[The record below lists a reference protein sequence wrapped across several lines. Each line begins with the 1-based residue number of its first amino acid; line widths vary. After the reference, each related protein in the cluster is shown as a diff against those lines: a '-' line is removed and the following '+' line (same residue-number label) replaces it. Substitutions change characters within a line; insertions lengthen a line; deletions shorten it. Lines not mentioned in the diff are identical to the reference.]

1 MLLPL
6 VLVTALAGLAT
17 SEVSSRYALLLPS
30 VPGKY
35 YTAGAGGTGYSSGGS
50 GYNSGGSGYN
60 GGDSGY
66 SSGGSG
72 YNGGGSGYN
81 SGGGSGYTGG
91 QGYNPGY
98 SGQGSAVVAFSAR
111 RAALCCRDPGARVRF
126 EVIPCST
133 YLYLSL
139 TGCTQVTDTSL
150 GGGWDAR
157 SGMFTVPASG
167 AYSFSWTGLS
177 TAGRQLRSCS
187 VLLSVVS
194 RQS

>member
-35 YTAGAGGTGYSSGGS
+35 YTAGAGGTGYSAGGS

-60 GGDSGY
+60 AGGSGY
-66 SSGGSG
+66 NSGGSG

-91 QGYNPGY
+91 QGYN
-98 SGQGSAVVAFSAR
+98 QGSAVIAFSAR

-126 EVIPCST
+126 EVIPS
-133 YLYLSL
+133 S
-139 TGCTQVTDTSL
+139 
-150 GGGWDAR
+150 A
-157 SGMFTVPASG
+157 
-167 AYSFSWTGLS
+167 
-177 TAGRQLRSCS
+177 
-187 VLLSVVS
+187 
-194 RQS
+194 

>member
-35 YTAGAGGTGYSSGGS
+35 YTAGSTGYSSGGSGYSSGGS
-50 GYNSGGSGYN
+50 GYNSGGSGFN
-60 GGDSGY
+60 GGGSGY

-126 EVIPCST
+126 EVIPS
-133 YLYLSL
+133 S
-139 TGCTQVTDTSL
+139 
-150 GGGWDAR
+150 A
-157 SGMFTVPASG
+157 
-167 AYSFSWTGLS
+167 
-177 TAGRQLRSCS
+177 
-187 VLLSVVS
+187 
-194 RQS
+194 

>member
-6 VLVTALAGLAT
+6 VLVTALARLAT

-35 YTAGAGGTGYSSGGS
+35 YTAGGAGYSAGGS

-60 GGDSGY
+60 AGGSGY
-66 SSGGSG
+66 NSGGSG

-81 SGGGSGYTGG
+81 SGGGGGYTGG

-126 EVIPCST
+126 EVIPS
-133 YLYLSL
+133 S
-139 TGCTQVTDTSL
+139 
-150 GGGWDAR
+150 A
-157 SGMFTVPASG
+157 
-167 AYSFSWTGLS
+167 
-177 TAGRQLRSCS
+177 
-187 VLLSVVS
+187 
-194 RQS
+194 

>member
-35 YTAGAGGTGYSSGGS
+35 YTAGSSGS
-50 GYNSGGSGYN
+50 GYN
-60 GGDSGY
+60 
-66 SSGGSG
+66 SGGSG

-81 SGGGSGYTGG
+81 SGGGGGYTGG

>member
-35 YTAGAGGTGYSSGGS
+35 YTAGGAGYSAGGS

-60 GGDSGY
+60 AGGSGY
-66 SSGGSG
+66 NSGGSG

-81 SGGGSGYTGG
+81 SGGGGGYTGG

-126 EVIPCST
+126 EVIPS
-133 YLYLSL
+133 S
-139 TGCTQVTDTSL
+139 
-150 GGGWDAR
+150 A
-157 SGMFTVPASG
+157 
-167 AYSFSWTGLS
+167 
-177 TAGRQLRSCS
+177 
-187 VLLSVVS
+187 
-194 RQS
+194 

>member
-35 YTAGAGGTGYSSGGS
+35 YTAGAGGTGYSAGGS

-60 GGDSGY
+60 AGGSGY
-66 SSGGSG
+66 NSGGSG

-126 EVIPCST
+126 EVIPS
-133 YLYLSL
+133 S
-139 TGCTQVTDTSL
+139 
-150 GGGWDAR
+150 A
-157 SGMFTVPASG
+157 
-167 AYSFSWTGLS
+167 
-177 TAGRQLRSCS
+177 
-187 VLLSVVS
+187 
-194 RQS
+194 

>member
-35 YTAGAGGTGYSSGGS
+35 YTAGSTGYSSGG
-50 GYNSGGSGYN
+50 
-60 GGDSGY
+60 SGY

-81 SGGGSGYTGG
+81 SGGGGGYTGG

-98 SGQGSAVVAFSAR
+98 SGQDSAVVAFSAR

-126 EVIPCST
+126 EVIPS
-133 YLYLSL
+133 S
-139 TGCTQVTDTSL
+139 
-150 GGGWDAR
+150 A
-157 SGMFTVPASG
+157 
-167 AYSFSWTGLS
+167 
-177 TAGRQLRSCS
+177 
-187 VLLSVVS
+187 
-194 RQS
+194 

>member
-35 YTAGAGGTGYSSGGS
+35 YTAGGAGYSAGGS

-60 GGDSGY
+60 GGGSGY

-81 SGGGSGYTGG
+81 SGGGGGYTGG

-126 EVIPCST
+126 EVIPS
-133 YLYLSL
+133 S
-139 TGCTQVTDTSL
+139 
-150 GGGWDAR
+150 A
-157 SGMFTVPASG
+157 
-167 AYSFSWTGLS
+167 
-177 TAGRQLRSCS
+177 
-187 VLLSVVS
+187 
-194 RQS
+194 

>member
-35 YTAGAGGTGYSSGGS
+35 YTAGAGGTGYSSGGSGYNSGGS

-126 EVIPCST
+126 EVIPS
-133 YLYLSL
+133 S
-139 TGCTQVTDTSL
+139 
-150 GGGWDAR
+150 A
-157 SGMFTVPASG
+157 
-167 AYSFSWTGLS
+167 
-177 TAGRQLRSCS
+177 
-187 VLLSVVS
+187 
-194 RQS
+194 